1 MATLYHSKRKSQ
13 TVLNNGGSLSAGG
26 VSVTVLS
33 AAALP
38 TPPYLAYIEP
48 GVVGQEELVAVTSV
62 ASNTLTIIRGLDG
75 TTGVSH
81 PDGSA
86 IKNITASLAWE
97 DLLSIFQLH
106 KHTGADN
113 SAVIVDATVPSTQT
127 FGDTPAAGTG
137 TKVPRIDHVHG
148 MPLYPSFNALANGD
162 FAFAQTGLTSNP
174 LVNGVRNLDEW
185 AWLQSGDGSL
195 WHTRIDGAATSIYGG
210 ISLASYSYIN
220 VVTARTTSAAGDNHL
235 LSNYIEGW
243 DARHLVN
250 GCSFSG
256 WFLTT
261 LAGTYCFTL
270 RNRDG
275 TYSYVH
281 PVTFPASSWT
291 YVTFT
296 IPAWPSAAIVGDF
309 RAQIGAIFEICLS
322 SGASFQTASPDTWV
336 TGNLFRTSAQ
346 TNFAATLSAAFYMHA
361 LNLVPG
367 PYPQPFV
374 PMPYEQE
381 LRRVQRH
388 RQIVSIYPDTLGI
401 TQAINGTQFY
411 GTKQLEVEMLGTPT
425 MTLSAAGHWTAFS
438 ANATSLAVT
447 GFSFNPSKRMINY
460 SGTVA
465 SGLVAGNAALVYA
478 SNASALLYAEAYPV

>member
-1 MATLYHSKRKSQ
+1 
-13 TVLNNGGSLSAGG
+13 
-26 VSVTVLS
+26 VLS

-62 ASNTLTIIRGLDG
+62 ASNTLTIVRGLDG
-75 TTGVSH
+75 TTGVFH

-86 IKNITASLAWE
+86 IKNLTASLAWE
-97 DLLSIFQLH
+97 DLLTIFKAH
-106 KHTGADN
+106 AHTGSDN
-113 SAVIVDATVPSTQT
+113 SPVLYFDATAPVIQN
-127 FGDTPAAGTG
+127 FGDTAAAGSVT
-137 TKVPRIDHVHG
+137 VPAHRDHVHG

-174 LVNGVRNLDEW
+174 LVNGNRNLDEW
-185 AWLQSGDGSL
+185 SWLQSGDGL
-195 WHTRIDGAATSIYGG
+195 FYQTRIDGSANSVYGG

-220 VVTARTTSAAGDNHL
+220 VITARTTSAAGDYHFTA
-235 LSNYIEGW
+235 NYIEGW

-256 WFLTT
+256 WFNTT
-261 LAGTYCFTL
+261 IAGTYCFTL

-281 PVTFPASSWT
+281 PVTLPAGVWT

-296 IPAWPSAAIVGDF
+296 IPAWPGAAIVGDF

-336 TGNLFRTSAQ
+336 AGNVFRTSAQ
-346 TNFAATLSAAFYMHA
+346 TNWAATLSAQFYMHA
-361 LNLVPG
+361 LNLIPG

-388 RQIVSIYPDTLGI
+388 RQIVAIYPDTLGI
-401 TQAINGTQFY
+401 TQAISGTQFY
-411 GTKQLEVEMLGTPT
+411 GTKQLEAEMLGTPT
-425 MTLSAAGHWTAFS
+425 MTLSAAGHWSIFNAS
-438 ANATSLAVT
+438 AGNITVTS
-447 GFSFNPSKRMINY
+447 FSFNPTKRMINY
-460 SGTVA
+460 SGNVISA
-465 SGLVAGNAALVYA
+465 GLVAGNAALIYA
-478 SNASALLYAEAYPV
+478 ANSSALLYAEAYPA